1 MNQRELFKAKDQD
14 LVTSMAAMKRAAAMA
29 RKVAVQ
35 TDTAI
40 VVVQGKKIVR
50 VTADDLR
57 AGLGNPQITQIS
69 ADSGQQ
75 RNLCESVKS
84 ADKKS

>member
-1 MNQRELFKAKDQD
+1 MNQGELFKAKDKD

-29 RKVAVQ
+29 RKAAVQ

-40 VVVQGKKIVR
+40 VVVQDKKIVR

-57 AGLGNPQITQIS
+57 KKAS
-69 ADSGQQ
+69 A
-75 RNLCESVKS
+75 
-84 ADKKS
+84 